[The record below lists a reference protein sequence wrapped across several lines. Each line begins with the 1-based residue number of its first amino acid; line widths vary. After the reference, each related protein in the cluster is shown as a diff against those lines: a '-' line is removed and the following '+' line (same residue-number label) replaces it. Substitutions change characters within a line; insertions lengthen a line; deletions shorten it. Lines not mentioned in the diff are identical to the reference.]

1 MDNIDKELTVPK
13 WVPIVWPKIPP
24 NVPEFICPICLPKP
38 KSSGISWKKAS
49 LGVRSPWYGISW
61 LATTTYI
68 VSWVYFVILQGFL
81 HRDVKPS
88 NFAVGRTPQT
98 LRQIFMLDFGLARQ
112 YTNAAGEV
120 RPPRGAAGFRG
131 TVRYASINA
140 HKNKEMGNFTWT
152 NKGYPR

>member
-1 MDNIDKELTVPK
+1 M
-13 WVPIVWPKIPP
+13 
-24 NVPEFICPICLPKP
+24 
-38 KSSGISWKKAS
+38 
-49 LGVRSPWYGISW
+49 
-61 LATTTYI
+61 
-68 VSWVYFVILQGFL
+68 GFL

-98 LRQIFMLDFGLARQ
+98 MRHIFMLDFGLARQ

-140 HKNKEMGNFTWT
+140 HKNKEMG
-152 NKGYPR
+152 KEECCHYEAIIHICRHVPLGG

>member
-1 MDNIDKELTVPK
+1 LALFCKFGYFLT
-13 WVPIVWPKIPP
+13 
-24 NVPEFICPICLPKP
+24 L
-38 KSSGISWKKAS
+38 SAS
-49 LGVRSPWYGISW
+49 FW
-61 LATTTYI
+61 LIYL
-68 VSWVYFVILQGFL
+68 YFFLQGFL

-140 HKNKEMGNFTWT
+140 HKNKEMGNFTWIYLAYLHALHCFID
-152 NKGYPR
+152 NPFEKLKSFLDLNF

>member
-1 MDNIDKELTVPK
+1 M
-13 WVPIVWPKIPP
+13 
-24 NVPEFICPICLPKP
+24 
-38 KSSGISWKKAS
+38 
-49 LGVRSPWYGISW
+49 
-61 LATTTYI
+61 
-68 VSWVYFVILQGFL
+68 GFL

-98 LRQIFMLDFGLARQ
+98 MRHIFMLDFGLARQ

-140 HKNKEMGNFTWT
+140 HKNKEMG
-152 NKGYPR
+152 KEE